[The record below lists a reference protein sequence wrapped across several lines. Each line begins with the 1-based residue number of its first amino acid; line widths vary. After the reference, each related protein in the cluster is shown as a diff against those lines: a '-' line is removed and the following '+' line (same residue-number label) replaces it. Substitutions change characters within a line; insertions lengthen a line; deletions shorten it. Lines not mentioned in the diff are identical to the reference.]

1 VELQFLLAAVPRKTD
16 AQLLRLAQMRQ
27 TRSLPFAQGSKVPL
41 RHRSLH
47 VSGNSAA
54 VESFAGSDH
63 DGKYVFSGVLTYEWP
78 AARELQ
84 REGHGTIHDGHYQR
98 VNVTPPGILMARW
111 PPARV

>member
-63 DGKYVFSGVLTYEWP
+63 DGKYVFSGVLTVDQFRVP
-78 AARELQ
+78 GTVSLLNLEL
-84 REGHGTIHDGHYQR
+84 
-98 VNVTPPGILMARW
+98 
-111 PPARV
+111 